1 MAEFQKVMSE
11 YRRLCEGRR
20 CVSCPIMEEVEKAK
34 ENYCSAWVT
43 NHPEEAEHIIMQW
56 AKENP
61 IKTNGMRFSE
71 VLGFDLEA
79 LYSVSEATIKWLN
92 EEYKGGQDERSD

>member
-1 MAEFQKVMSE
+1 MAEFHKVMSE

-43 NHPEEAEHIIMQW
+43 NHPEEAEHVIMQW

-61 IKTNGMRFSE
+61 IKTNRMKFREVFGMDL
-71 VLGFDLEA
+71 VLMGNTNE
-79 LYSVSEATIKWLN
+79 WLDQ
-92 EEYKGGQDERSD
+92 EYKGEQR

>member
-1 MAEFQKVMSE
+1 MAEFQKVMNE
-11 YRRLCEGRR
+11 LRRLCKGRK
-20 CVSCPIMEEVEKAK
+20 CASCPIREKVNVSK
-34 ENYCSAWVT
+34 EMYCSPWVK
-43 NHPEEAEHIIMQW
+43 NHSEEAEPIIMQW

-71 VLGFDLEA
+71 VFGFDLEA